1 MYVCICNAV
10 TELQVKASI
19 DAGAATLE
27 GVARACRAG
36 SDCGACRTA
45 IEEMIEDS
53 AAARVECCKARRE
66 LPIVRERAA

>member
-10 TELQVKASI
+10 TEGQIKASL

-45 IEEMIEDS
+45 IEEMIEEHAGCG
-53 AAARVECCKARRE
+53 AAPHE
-66 LPIVRERAA
+66 LPRVRGRAA